1 MNDLRSLGLR
11 YLTSLRKRGGG
22 SKQTVVMRCYRL
34 SLLLD
39 K

>member
-22 SKQTVVMRCYRL
+22 EQANGCYA
-34 SLLLD
+34 LLPFVSASR
-39 K
+39 